1 MAEGLSRVPTTRWT
15 SGTGSDAQDET
26 AARLVCG
33 PGPGFGSS
41 SPTPPR
47 SAWQPG
53 LTANSMPGSV
63 SPLSAVPSN
72 SPPLPP
78 TVGHAVPGAQCP
90 SARGSSVP
98 GFRGPAK
105 ATTPAALPWSTS
117 RVDVRRIRE
126 GAAGRRGEPRCGH
139 RSRSRIPH
147 AGRVRASCHAPCRAV
162 LPALGCG
169 REDGLRARRSRTC
182 VMRIGRTGC
191 GVDGM

>member
-1 MAEGLSRVPTTRWT
+1 MAEGLSRVPPTRWT
-15 SGTGSDAQDET
+15 SGTDSDAQDET
-26 AARLVCG
+26 GCRLVCG

-53 LTANSMPGSV
+53 LTANSLPGSV

-78 TVGHAVPGAQCP
+78 TVGYAVPGAQCP

-117 RVDVRRIRE
+117 RSDTLSCLVHPAHAIAPPYTGRANQRPIRLLLTS
-126 GAAGRRGEPRCGH
+126 GRRMATRAPL
-139 RSRSRIPH
+139 PTFP
-147 AGRVRASCHAPCRAV
+147 VRATSAPSRD
-162 LPALGCG
+162 
-169 REDGLRARRSRTC
+169 RTRR
-182 VMRIGRTGC
+182 RTG
-191 GVDGM
+191 